1 MHVFMRVQVAI
12 YILGSACQ
20 VVVHGFMLACVCVCV
35 FVYVCAR
42 VNVCAVIN
50 RNNLVDFRVKLSGS
64 VKKLNWA
71 I

>member
-1 MHVFMRVQVAI
+1 MASCSLV
-12 YILGSACQ
+12 
-20 VVVHGFMLACVCVCV
+20 CVCVCLY
-35 FVYVCAR
+35 VYVCAR

-50 RNNLVDFRVKLSGS
+50 RKNLVDFRVKLSGS